1 MVSKNYYKLAYYNF
15 VKQSHYY
22 IFINNFKFYISQ
34 FFKTFNFL
42 SVFIRF
48 AKNQFAILITRGFN
62 PLRSNAIAHNGLK
75 PHCYKEWI
83 ASSNAF
89 AMTIKNNLVNTFLTL
104 TKFNFDSLSRKIK
117 NPCLVIN
124 KNFFKG
130 FCMHKLLTIL
140 FILLSFTV
148 SCNRDGKEDS
158 NSKGRKFGYT
168 CMRMDNPFFLT
179 IEEAIKE
186 ELAKNGDTLIALDP
200 QQDQAKQISQVE
212 DMIVQGIELIFLN
225 PVDWQGVQPALQA
238 LKNAG
243 IPIVNFDSEVYD
255 IQFVDSLVKSDN
267 YRAGFVCGQDLTNRM
282 PNGGKLAI
290 IEYATTKSV
299 LDRIN
304 GFYDGLGDYSNKFNL
319 VSRQD
324 GQGSIQLSLS
334 VAENIL
340 QANPDIDVFFG
351 GNDPIALGIVA
362 ALKAANKKDILVY
375 GVDGSPELKAE
386 IKNGY
391 ATGTG
396 AQSPINIAKKSVE
409 VAYKILNNE
418 DYDKEIYIEMPL
430 IDINN
435 VDEYGVDGWQ

>member
-1 MVSKNYYKLAYYNF
+1 MT
-15 VKQSHYY
+15 VK
-22 IFINNFKFYISQ
+22 NNFS
-34 FFKTFNFL
+34 
-42 SVFIRF
+42 
-48 AKNQFAILITRGFN
+48 ILITRDSLCVPLGN
-62 PLRSNAIAHNGLK
+62 PLFSN
-75 PHCYKEWI
+75 
-83 ASSNAF
+83 
-89 AMTIKNNLVNTFLTL
+89 FLTSI
-104 TKFNFDSLSRKIK
+104 KFTLDSLSRKNK
-117 NPCLVIN
+117 NSRLVIN
-124 KNFFKG
+124 KNFFKE

>member
-1 MVSKNYYKLAYYNF
+1 M
-15 VKQSHYY
+15 
-22 IFINNFKFYISQ
+22 
-34 FFKTFNFL
+34 
-42 SVFIRF
+42 
-48 AKNQFAILITRGFN
+48 
-62 PLRSNAIAHNGLK
+62 RSSAIAHNGLK
-75 PHCYKEWI
+75 PHCYKNWV
-83 ASSNAF
+83 ATLPL
-89 AMTIKNNLVNTFLTL
+89 AMTVKNNFAILNLVKTFLTSI
-104 TKFNFDSLSRKIK
+104 TFDSLSRKIK
-117 NPCLVIN
+117 NPRLVIN
-124 KNFFKG
+124 KKFLQGVTDMK
-130 FCMHKLLTIL
+130 KLLIIFTIL
-140 FILLSFTV
+140 LLFVV
-148 SCNRDGKEDS
+148 SCGRDGEQ
-158 NSKGRKFGYT
+158 NQGRKFGYT

-179 IEEAIKE
+179 IEEAIRE

-225 PVDWQGVQPALQA
+225 PVDWQGVKPALEA

-255 IQFVDSLVKSDN
+255 NQFIDTLVKSDN

-304 GFYDGLGDYSNKFNL
+304 GFYDGLGNYSNKFNL

-340 QANPDIDVFFG
+340 QANSDIDVFFG

-362 ALKAANKKDILVY
+362 ALKEANKKDILVY

-396 AQSPINIAKKSVE
+396 AQSPLNIAKKSVE